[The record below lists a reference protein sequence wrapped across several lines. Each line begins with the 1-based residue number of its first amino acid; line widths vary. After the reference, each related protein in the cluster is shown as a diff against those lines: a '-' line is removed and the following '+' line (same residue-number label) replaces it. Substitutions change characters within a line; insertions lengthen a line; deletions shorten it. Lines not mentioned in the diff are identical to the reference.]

1 MRISSKPAM
10 IMGSVCLLIIVIALL
25 FRFVF
30 VSAERRIE
38 MTLKSAIKD
47 VRNEMVDGC
56 MSHIA
61 VTKWDSTLVTREQL
75 RLILEEGFDKFDN
88 IRVLYDSFEVN
99 VHGRKAVASFKAK
112 VIAKYDDQVM
122 LLLGTLTEGRE
133 IKLRFIKEGRKWRI
147 YSISGIDIPTDVLDE
162 L

>member
-10 IMGSVCLLIIVIALL
+10 VVGSVCLLIIVVALL

-47 VRNEMVDGC
+47 VRNETVDEC
-56 MSHIA
+56 MGHIA
-61 VTKWDSTLVTREQL
+61 VTEWDSTLVTREQL
-75 RLILEEGFDKFDN
+75 RVLLEEGFDRFDN

-99 VHGRKAVASFKAK
+99 VHDKKAVASFKAK
-112 VIAKYDDQVM
+112 VIAKYEDQVM
-122 LLLGTLTEGRE
+122 LLLGTLTEGKE
-133 IKLRFIKEGRKWRI
+133 IKLRFIIEDKKWRI
-147 YSISGIDIPTDVLDE
+147 YSISGVDIPTDVFDE
-162 L
+162 F

>member
-10 IMGSVCLLIIVIALL
+10 VVASVCLLIIVIALL

-38 MTLKSAIKD
+38 MTLKSVIKD
-47 VRNEMVDGC
+47 VRNEKVDEC

-61 VTKWDSTLVTREQL
+61 MAEWDSTLVTREQL
-75 RLILEEGFDKFDN
+75 RELLEGGFDKFDN
-88 IRVLYDSFEVN
+88 MRVLYDSFEVN
-99 VHGRKAVASFKAK
+99 VHDKRAVASFKAK
-112 VIAKYDDQVM
+112 VIVKYEDQVM

-133 IKLRFIKEGRKWRI
+133 IKLGFVIEDKKWRI
-147 YSISGIDIPTDVLDE
+147 YSISGVDIPTDVFDE